1 MFCFTLTGRAYAVDS
16 IVVLGL
22 FKNKAIVK
30 IDGKQRVLK
39 QHKKSPEGVLLI
51 SADSNAV
58 ILEVNGKRDR
68 YTLGRE
74 ISTHFRKPDKLS
86 VNLYRNKIGM
96 FTTVGSI
103 NGLTVN
109 FLVDTGATYIAMNGN
124 QARRLGIDYLL
135 SGNPSIISTA
145 SGVERAY
152 DVVLGKVTV
161 GDITLSNVKAVVLD
175 GNSPT
180 EVLLGMSFLGRLEMH
195 NTGQVLELKTK
206 F

>member
-1 MFCFTLTGRAYAVDS
+1 MSVLAGPAQAVES

-30 IDGKQRVLK
+30 IDGKQRVLR

-51 SADSNAV
+51 SADSDAAV
-58 ILEVNGKRDR
+58 LEIDGKRDT

-74 ISTHFRKPDKLS
+74 ISTHFSKPDLVS
-86 VNLYRNKIGM
+86 VNLYRNEIGM
-96 FTTVGSI
+96 YTTVGSI
-103 NGLTVN
+103 NGLPVK
-109 FLVDTGATYIAMNGN
+109 FLVDTGATYIAMNGF

-135 SGNPSIISTA
+135 SGKPSIVSTA

-152 DVVLGKVTV
+152 DVTLDKVTV
-161 GDITLSNVKAVVLD
+161 GDITLNHIQAVVLD
-175 GNSPT
+175 GPSPQD
-180 EVLLGMSFLGRLEMH
+180 VLLGMSFLGKLEMR
-195 NTGQVLELKTK
+195 NTGQILELKKK